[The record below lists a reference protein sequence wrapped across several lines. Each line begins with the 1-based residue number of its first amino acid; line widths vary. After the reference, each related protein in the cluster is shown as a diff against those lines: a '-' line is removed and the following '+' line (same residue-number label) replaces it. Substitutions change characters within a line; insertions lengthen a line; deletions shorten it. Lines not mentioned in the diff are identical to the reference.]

1 MRKIILTSLIL
12 TFILSSCDF
21 FQSKNMFSDDED
33 TLMLYQ
39 KKQDSLRFVDSIKK
53 LQNQLNSVKQRHK
66 AMLDSIKESQGAQ
79 AKRSQYKFHVIVGSF
94 RNSEYLKSYNQFI
107 SEKGFKTTIL
117 KNQYGFNL
125 ISVES
130 TNSWKSA
137 VSTLENIRNDIE
149 KNAWI
154 YIES

>member
-53 LQNQLNSVKQRHK
+53 LQNQLSSVKQRHK
-66 AMLDSIKESQGAQ
+66 AMLDSIKKSQGPQ
-79 AKRSQYKFHVIVGSF
+79 AKKSQYRFHVIVGSF
-94 RNSEYLKSYNQFI
+94 RNSEYLKSYNQ
-107 SEKGFKTTIL
+107 
-117 KNQYGFNL
+117 
-125 ISVES
+125 
-130 TNSWKSA
+130 
-137 VSTLENIRNDIE
+137 
-149 KNAWI
+149 
-154 YIES
+154 